1 VQYAFYGLRSL
12 NALSLL
18 FTRISTKA
26 AAARD
31 PDLEW
36 MVRMFVERGGGYA
49 GVDATIRA
57 ALRSAM
63 VIPAHGG
70 ALVVAAGK
78 AMLRSIVLTQ
88 EQGALVHRIFYDD
101 ASGRWRRGR
110 WHVEAGASSGK
121 SYIAMHLS
129 AHWATA
135 ADGGATL
142 YLCHHARQQGVVKQ
156 IACELR
162 SVLGEGASV
171 VAEECVGVRG
181 ARVAPAVPASSCS
194 TAGAGSV
201 APMPATAAATVT
213 GERCAAALRGVVV
226 LGGRGRA
233 HGRAHGAER
242 GSLHPQRVHFG
253 GEVECDVAETERRL
267 AFVDCVELQPRVA
280 LQAISCA
287 SETS

>member
-1 VQYAFYGLRSL
+1 
-12 NALSLL
+12 
-18 FTRISTKA
+18 
-26 AAARD
+26 
-31 PDLEW
+31 
-36 MVRMFVERGGGYA
+36 MFVERGGGYA
-49 GVDATIRA
+49 GVDATIRT

-63 VIPAHGG
+63 VIPALGG
-70 ALVVAAGK
+70 ALVAAGE

-129 AHWATA
+129 AHGATA

-201 APMPATAAATVT
+201 APMPATAAATVA

-226 LGGRGRA
+226 LGGR
-233 HGRAHGAER
+233 GRAHGAER